1 MSQSNGTTLIED
13 AEEITKN
20 DSQTNGIDSPKL
32 HEKTNGVHSVSNENL
47 NAIESPSS
55 VSSTAVPLYGVK
67 VKFNHKYPEKRL
79 QNLRPSIRQS
89 IPLIPCMFR

>member
-1 MSQSNGTTLIED
+1 MSQSNGTTLIENTD
-13 AEEITKN
+13 ENTKN

-32 HEKTNGVHSVSNENL
+32 HGKMNGVHSVSSENV
-47 NAIESPSS
+47 NATELPSS

-89 IPLIPCMFR
+89 IPLIPCIFR